1 MRRPILLTQI
11 SCQSRFYKPKVDR
24 SVVGN
29 WLIGLGARPSL
40 DDMGD
45 EQWAS
50 TYYAELVRLP
60 LTNPNPNP

>member
-1 MRRPILLTQI
+1 M
-11 SCQSRFYKPKVDR
+11 
-24 SVVGN
+24 VGN

-50 TYYAELVRLP
+50 TYYAELVGQMGSFSGGTAWSFL
-60 LTNPNPNP
+60 NQVVYGV